1 VGAFVGG
8 FVGLVV
14 GPLVVGLEVGVC
26 PVGGLVGAW
35 VGWRVGAFVGGF
47 VGLLVGPLV
56 VGLEVGVCPVGGLVG
71 GRVGWRVGAFVGGFV
86 RGDSTTNCKN
96 LVWGLETEESN
107 DDNCGESTSTKS
119 LLSVETSASSRSTS
133 SVDISNSGWRAL

>member
-8 FVGLVV
+8 FVGLFV

-56 VGLEVGVCPVGGLVG
+56 VGLEVGGLVG
-71 GRVGWRVGAFVGGFV
+71 ARVGWRVGGFVGGVV

-107 DDNCGESTSTKS
+107 DDNCGESTLTKS

>member
-1 VGAFVGG
+1 VGAVVGG

-14 GPLVVGLEVGVC
+14 GPLVVGPEVGVC

-56 VGLEVGVCPVGGLVG
+56 VGLEVGGLVG
-71 GRVGWRVGAFVGGFV
+71 ARVGWRVGGFVGGVV
-86 RGDSTTNCKN
+86 RGDSKTNCKN

-107 DDNCGESTSTKS
+107 DDNCGESTLTKS